1 MFTIVVDTF
10 PMAAT
15 QPCKRCDGTGI
26 EPDWTSIGRIMRR
39 QRKAARKSLRTVAKR
54 MKISPSYVS
63 ALENGLKPWRAKIQK
78 RYLVA
83 ISEVTQVS

>member
-1 MFTIVVDTF
+1 
-10 PMAAT
+10 
-15 QPCKRCDGTGI
+15 
-26 EPDWTSIGRIMRR
+26 MRR